1 MADQVVVLVIQQQL
15 VVKVQ
20 VPELLDKAK
29 MVVRLLEVQE
39 LQAVVVVQVLPVL
52 ETKVVRD

>member
-1 MADQVVVLVIQQQL
+1 MADQVVVLAIPQAL
-15 VVKVQ
+15 AAKVQ

-29 MVVRLLEVQE
+29 MAPRLLEVKE

-52 ETKVVRD
+52 ETKVAQE